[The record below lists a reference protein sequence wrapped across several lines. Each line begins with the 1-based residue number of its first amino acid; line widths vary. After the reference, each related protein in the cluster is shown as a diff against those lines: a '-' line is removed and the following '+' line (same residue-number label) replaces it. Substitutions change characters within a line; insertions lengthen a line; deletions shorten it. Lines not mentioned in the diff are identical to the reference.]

1 MKTTIV
7 HLTLGLEVGGQ
18 EKLLVEFAKQADRD
32 RFALHFVSLTTAGPI
47 ADEILA
53 TGWPVTA
60 LQLRDGLRPEAV
72 PRLAR
77 LFARLRAGVIH
88 THDERPNI
96 YGGPAAWLVGAR
108 CIHTRHSQGASL
120 SARQRLLVRAAS
132 ETNDVFVCISR
143 DSARQ
148 AIHQGIAA
156 RRVAVIPNGI
166 DLARFAYRGPNPT
179 GPAVIVAR
187 LAPEKDLGTL
197 IEAAA
202 LLRARVPDFRLE
214 IAGDGPCRAQWEA
227 QAAPLGDTVRFL
239 GMVRDVPALLE
250 RARLFVLSSVTEG
263 ISLTLLEAMAR
274 GLPIVA
280 TRVGG
285 NPEVVADGQTGLLV
299 AARQPAALAE
309 AIAKCWTQPGLCA
322 KMSEA
327 ARERVEMRFNV
338 RLMTSAYERLYSDE
352 KPRRWCRSGELCV
365 SGSSMAT

>member
-1 MKTTIV
+1 
-7 HLTLGLEVGGQ
+7 
-18 EKLLVEFAKQADRD
+18 
-32 RFALHFVSLTTAGPI
+32 
-47 ADEILA
+47 
-53 TGWPVTA
+53 
-60 LQLRDGLRPEAV
+60 
-72 PRLAR
+72 
-77 LFARLRAGVIH
+77 
-88 THDERPNI
+88 
-96 YGGPAAWLVGAR
+96 
-108 CIHTRHSQGASL
+108 
-120 SARQRLLVRAAS
+120 
-132 ETNDVFVCISR
+132 
-143 DSARQ
+143 
-148 AIHQGIAA
+148 
-156 RRVAVIPNGI
+156 
-166 DLARFAYRGPNPT
+166 
-179 GPAVIVAR
+179 
-187 LAPEKDLGTL
+187 
-197 IEAAA
+197 
-202 LLRARVPDFRLE
+202 
-214 IAGDGPCRAQWEA
+214 
-227 QAAPLGDTVRFL
+227 
-239 GMVRDVPALLE
+239 MVRDVPALLE